1 MKMPSTYSEPLAK
14 CLAKRRGVMAFTLLE
29 VLIALAIFLML
40 IVGIYASW
48 TQIHRATRV
57 GLEAAAENQRKRVAM
72 RALEQSLGSVK
83 YFLANETN
91 YTFIAEFDGNSYLS
105 FVSHLPDT
113 FPRSAIFQHQP
124 IRRVQ
129 FSVKEGTNGLAL
141 NLRQQ
146 PILYEANIDDDENPL
161 KLADSLTSFYVEYL
175 PDGDPEEVEWQDYWD
190 LTNDLP
196 VMARVTLT
204 FGYEHRG
211 EESHTKMISLAS
223 SPVPPEFQMG
233 RPEPGGGR
241 GSGIGP
247 DGRRSGGDR
256 GSRYRSGDR
265 PSYPRGESSRRGSSR
280 GGSSGRVP
288 SRVPSRGGGSRGGG
302 GGGGRGG

>member
-1 MKMPSTYSEPLAK
+1 MKMPSTYSEP
-14 CLAKRRGVMAFTLLE
+14 LAKRRGVMAFTLLE

-233 RPEPGGGR
+233 RTDPGGGR

-280 GGSSGRVP
+280 GGSSGRGS

-302 GGGGRGG
+302 GGGGGRGG

>member
-1 MKMPSTYSEPLAK
+1 
-14 CLAKRRGVMAFTLLE
+14 MAFTLLD

-113 FPRSAIFQHQP
+113 FPRSAIFQHLP

-223 SPVPPEFQMG
+223 SPVPPEFQTG

-247 DGRRSGGDR
+247 DGRRSDGDR

-280 GGSSGRVP
+280 GGSSGRGP

-302 GGGGRGG
+302 GGGGGRGG

>member
-1 MKMPSTYSEPLAK
+1 
-14 CLAKRRGVMAFTLLE
+14 MAFTLLE

-241 GSGIGP
+241 DP
-247 DGRRSGGDR
+247 A
-256 GSRYRSGDR
+256 
-265 PSYPRGESSRRGSSR
+265 
-280 GGSSGRVP
+280 SGRTVDGAVATGAAATGAAIVRAIRGANRAAVAP
-288 SRVPSRGGGSRGGG
+288 VEVVRVGAARVVSRVEVVAAVAVVV
-302 GGGGRGG
+302 GGGRGG

>member
-1 MKMPSTYSEPLAK
+1 MNMPSTYGEYLAK
-14 CLAKRRGVMAFTLLE
+14 RLAKRRGVMAFTLLE
-29 VLIALAIFLML
+29 VLIALAIFLRL

-48 TQIHRATRV
+48 SQIHRATRV
-57 GLEAAAENQRKRVAM
+57 GLEAAADNQRKRVAM

-113 FPRSAIFQHQP
+113 FPRSAIFAHQP
-124 IRRVQ
+124 MRRVK
-129 FSVKEGTNGLAL
+129 FSVEDSTNGLSKL
-141 NLRQQ
+141 VLRQQ
-146 PILYEANIDDDENPL
+146 PFLYEANVDDDENPL
-161 KLADSLTSFYVEYL
+161 KLADDLRSFYVEFL

-190 LTNDLP
+190 STNDLP

-204 FGYEHRG
+204 FEYENRG

-233 RPEPGGGR
+233 RTEPGGGR

-247 DGRRSGGDR
+247 NGSRSGGDR

-265 PSYPRGESSRRGSSR
+265 PSYPRGDSGRRGGSR
-280 GGSSGRVP
+280 GGSSGRSFIP
-288 SRVPSRGGGSRGGG
+288 SR
-302 GGGGRGG
+302 GGGGRGGGRGG